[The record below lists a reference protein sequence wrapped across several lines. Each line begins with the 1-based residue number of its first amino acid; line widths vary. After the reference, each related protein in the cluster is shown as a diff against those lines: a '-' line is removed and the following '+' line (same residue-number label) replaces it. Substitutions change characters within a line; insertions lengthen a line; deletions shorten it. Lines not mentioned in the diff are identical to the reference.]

1 MPCSRRSPACS
12 CCWPASRP
20 RLLGQPGAAA
30 PAEPLA
36 LRRIILPLI
45 APAILYTMLW
55 VGLLSLREVS
65 MALFLQRP
73 QNTVLSTQIWTYW
86 MSTKPAEA
94 AALGTMLIVVVAAGF
109 IVLLQVAGRQVY
121 RR

>member
-1 MPCSRRSPACS
+1 M
-12 CCWPASRP
+12 
-20 RLLGQPGAAA
+20 
-30 PAEPLA
+30 
-36 LRRIILPLI
+36 
-45 APAILYTMLW
+45 YTMLW

-73 QNTVLSTQIWTYW
+73 QNTVLATQIWNYW

-109 IVLLQVAGRQVY
+109 IVLLQVAGRHVY
-121 RR
+121 RS

>member
-1 MPCSRRSPACS
+1 M
-12 CCWPASRP
+12 
-20 RLLGQPGAAA
+20 
-30 PAEPLA
+30 
-36 LRRIILPLI
+36 
-45 APAILYTMLW
+45 APAIIYTTLW

-73 QNTVLSTQIWTYW
+73 QNTVLATQIWNYW

-94 AALGTMLIVVVAAGF
+94 AALGTLLVVVVAAGF
-109 IVLLQVAGRQVY
+109 AVLLQLAGRQLY

>member
-1 MPCSRRSPACS
+1 
-12 CCWPASRP
+12 
-20 RLLGQPGAAA
+20 
-30 PAEPLA
+30 
-36 LRRIILPLI
+36 LPLVM
-45 APAILYTMLW
+45 PAVLYTMLW

-73 QNTVLSTQIWTYW
+73 QNTVLATQIWNYW